1 VTKRGWFLFSA
12 LSFIWGTPYLMIR
25 VAMVEVSPAVMVFTR
40 LVLGSALLLP
50 WAMRQGTLGVI
61 KTHWKPIMLFGLIEM
76 AFPWAAIGFAEQKI
90 SSSLAA
96 LLIATVP
103 MINGLIAKQ
112 MKLDLDWD
120 VKRVVGI
127 AVGLGGVATLVGLDV
142 KADSWWA
149 VAACMITVI
158 GYSTAPILISSK
170 LADVPSSGIITL
182 GMIFVALLYLPIVAW
197 QIHDGSWHT
206 GTVHTNTWLA
216 LVWLGVVCTAIA
228 FIAFFALID
237 EVGPIRSSL
246 ITYINPAVAVI
257 LGVLFLSE
265 PITTGLMLGFPLV
278 ILGSYLA
285 TRKPVQV

>member
-50 WAMRQGTLGVI
+50 WAMRQGALGVI

-206 GTVHTNTWLA
+206 GTVNANTWLA

-237 EVGPIRSSL
+237 EVGPIRSSV

>member
-1 VTKRGWFLFSA
+1 
-12 LSFIWGTPYLMIR
+12 MIR
-25 VAMVEVSPAVMVFTR
+25 VAMAEVSPAVMVLAR
-40 LVLGSALLLP
+40 LVLGSLLLLP

-61 KTHWKPIMLFGLIEM
+61 KTHWKPIIWFGLLEM
-76 AFPWAAIGFAEQKI
+76 AFPWAAIGFAEQRI

-103 MINGLIAKQ
+103 MINGLVAKQ

-120 VKRVVGI
+120 VKRVAGI
-127 AVGLGGVATLVGLDV
+127 AIGLGGVAALVGLDV

-158 GYSTAPILISSK
+158 GYATAPILISSK
-170 LADVPSSGIITL
+170 LTDVPSSGIITL
-182 GMIFVALLYLPIVAW
+182 ATIFVALVYLPIVLW

-206 GTVHTNTWLA
+206 GTVHVNTWLA
-216 LVWLGVVCTAIA
+216 LAWLGVVCTALA

-237 EVGPIRSSL
+237 EVGPIRSSV
-246 ITYINPAVAVI
+246 ITYINPAVAVV

-265 PITTGLMLGFPLV
+265 PITAGLLVGFPLV
-278 ILGSYLA
+278 IAGSYLA
-285 TRKPVQV
+285 TRKPVHP

>member
-1 VTKRGWFLFSA
+1 MTKRGWFLFSA

-50 WAMRQGTLGVI
+50 WAMRQGALGVI

-197 QIHDGSWHT
+197 QIHDGSWYT
-206 GTVHTNTWLA
+206 GTVNANTWLA

-237 EVGPIRSSL
+237 EVGPIRSSV